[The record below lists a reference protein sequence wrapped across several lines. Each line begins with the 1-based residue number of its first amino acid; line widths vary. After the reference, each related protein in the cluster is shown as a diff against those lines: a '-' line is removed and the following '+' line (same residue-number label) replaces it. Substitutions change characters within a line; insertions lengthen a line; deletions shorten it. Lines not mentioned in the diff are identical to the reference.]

1 MLLSAYFRLARAGYV
16 LAREGALSLISANG
30 LPPALAPLRLG
41 IWLGRLIERPEVRKT
56 GHVERLNKALNRLGP
71 TYVKFGQTLA
81 TRPDVVGPD
90 IANDLAGLQDRMDP
104 FDPSLVQPILRAA
117 LEDKAD
123 ELTELSPPIAAASI
137 AQVHRARLVPP
148 VGPVTMVAV
157 KILRPGVADRFMA
170 DIESFYAAA
179 NLAERFVHSTQ
190 RLRPT
195 QVVQTLDRS
204 ARLELDLR
212 LEAASISEMAENIK
226 NDTGFVIP
234 KVSWEHVAQNVL
246 TTTWVD
252 GIPIRN
258 HAALDAAGVDRKALA
273 ANLLQSF
280 LKHAIR
286 DGFFHADMHPGN
298 LFADPRTGDVIA
310 VDFGIM
316 GRINRRE
323 RRFLADIL
331 YGFITRNY
339 RLVAERH
346 FDIGYVPPNQSVDD
360 FALAIRSIGEPL
372 HGRTASDISMAKV
385 LGQLFA
391 ITELFS
397 MQTRPELVLLQKSM
411 VLVEGVSRA
420 LDPDLDI
427 WTIAE
432 PVVGDWLRREE
443 GPLGRLEVLG
453 SHWQSVSEAA
463 GRLPTIVAQAEL
475 ALADYNKN
483 KRGSMD
489 GPMRTMLLGLI
500 ALAGLT
506 LLVALWRLLTMVS

>member
-104 FDPSLVQPILRAA
+104 FEPELVQPILRAA

-463 GRLPTIVAQAEL
+463 GRLPAIVAQAEL

>member
-1 MLLSAYFRLARAGYV
+1 MLISAYFRLARAGYV
-16 LAREGALSLISANG
+16 LAREGALSIISTSG

-41 IWLGRLIERPEVRKT
+41 IWLGRLIERPSVRRT

-81 TRPDVVGPD
+81 TRPDVVGAA
-90 IANDLAGLQDRMDP
+90 IASDLAGLQDRMDP
-104 FDPSLVQPILRAA
+104 FDPALVPQILAEA
-117 LEDKAD
+117 LEDKAA
-123 ELTELSPPIAAASI
+123 ELSQLSPPIAAASI
-137 AQVHRARLVPP
+137 AQVHRAKLIPP
-148 VGPVTMVAV
+148 VGPTTMVAV
-157 KILRPGVADRFMA
+157 KILRPGVGERFMA

-179 NLAERFVHSTQ
+179 GLAERFVRSTQ

-195 QVVQTLDRS
+195 QVVQTLDHS

-226 NDTGFVIP
+226 DDKGFVIP

-246 TTTWVD
+246 TTSWVE

-258 HAALDAAGVDRKALA
+258 HGALDAAGVNRKALA
-273 ANLLQSF
+273 ATLLQSF
-280 LKHAIR
+280 LRHAIR

-298 LFADPRTGDVIA
+298 LFADPRTGDVVA

-346 FDIGYVPPNQSVDD
+346 FDIGYVPKDQSVDD

-372 HGRTASDISMAKV
+372 HGRMASDISMAKV

-391 ITELFS
+391 ITDLFS

-411 VLVEGVSRA
+411 VLVEGVARS

-432 PVVGDWLRREE
+432 PVVGDWLRKEE
-443 GPLGRLEVLG
+443 GPMGRIQDIG
-453 SHWQSVSEAA
+453 DHFKTAAEAA
-463 GRLPTIVAQAEL
+463 GRLPAILAQAEA
-475 ALADYNKN
+475 ALADYNTN
-483 KRGSMD
+483 KSGRID
-489 GPMRTMLLGLI
+489 LPMRVGLLALI
-500 ALAGLT
+500 AIACLT

>member
-1 MLLSAYFRLARAGYV
+1 MILSAYFRLFRAGYV
-16 LAREGALSLISANG
+16 LAREGALSLVQD

-41 IWLGRLIERPEVRKT
+41 IWLGRLIERPSVRKT

-81 TRPDVVGPD
+81 TRPDVVGARV
-90 IANDLAGLQDRMDP
+90 ANDLAGLQDKMEP
-104 FDPSLVQPILRAA
+104 FDPSLVPAILAAA
-117 LEDKAD
+117 LGEKAA

-137 AQVHRARLVPP
+137 AQVHRAVLRPAGGGSKV
-148 VGPVTMVAV
+148 VAV
-157 KILRPGVADRFMA
+157 KVLRPGVTARFMA

-179 NLAERFVHSTQ
+179 RLADRFVKSTR
-190 RLRPT
+190 RLRPLE
-195 QVVQTLDRS
+195 VVETLDRS

-212 LEAASISEMAENIK
+212 LEAAAISEMAENIK

-234 KVSWEHVAQNVL
+234 SVSWDQVAENVL

-252 GIPIRN
+252 GIPMRD

-273 ANLLQSF
+273 STLLQSF
-280 LKHAIR
+280 LRHAIR

-316 GRINRRE
+316 GRINRKE

-346 FDIGYVPPNQSVDD
+346 FEIGYVPKNQSVED

-372 HGRTASDISMAKV
+372 HGRTASDISMARV
-385 LGQLFA
+385 LGQLFT

-420 LDPDLDI
+420 LDPELDI
-427 WTIAE
+427 WTVAE
-432 PVVGDWLRREE
+432 PVVGDWLRKEA
-443 GPLGRLEVLG
+443 GPLGRLEDLKD
-453 SHWQSVSEAA
+453 HFSVIAEAA
-463 GRLPTIVAQAEL
+463 GRLPVIAAEAEL
-475 ALADYNKN
+475 ALADYHANKA
-483 KRGSMD
+483 
-489 GPMRTMLLGLI
+489 GPGDRLMRWG
-500 ALAGLT
+500 
-506 LLVALWRLLTMVS
+506 LLVLMGLGVAVLSVGLWRLLAMPF